1 MCVYYT
7 HNVYI
12 IFGSCY
18 SVTVPS
24 VSAISPGKPGVTV
37 THPRVLQG
45 VTVSRP
51 LPKKAGLSPAFNVT
65 PPWHSALFHPHWPI
79 SQPWLGCGMPPVVG
93 GSAAPFLRYLAN
105 KSNYNPLPLGVRPL
119 FYVQYGQWRSAYSKG
134 YEQKKLSSLS
144 TIHKVSV
151 LRWREFLA
159 YYEPAANW
167 ADRGL
172 LFNPSGEWPSNWPD
186 DWPPW
191 VTPIHLLR
199 AFGGSNRC
207 AKYDYSQYLYKWT
220 NRPGL
225 PELFAYV
232 YGVPLNRKEEAL
244 ARRGAR
250 SLLQT
255 PQFNIYAHN
264 VDCNLWRRFDVTP
277 LKQAQAL
284 HHLEVDP
291 LATEDE
297 QVALALPPWM
307 WDPEALAARGGPFEP
322 LRTRA
327 SDLLPLDAPLLGR
340 NAAHVASQGE
350 AKPKP
355 ERTNVIRT
363 WAADR
368 EPMYL
373 ATKRYER

>member
-1 MCVYYT
+1 
-7 HNVYI
+7 
-12 IFGSCY
+12 
-18 SVTVPS
+18 
-24 VSAISPGKPGVTV
+24 
-37 THPRVLQG
+37 
-45 VTVSRP
+45 
-51 LPKKAGLSPAFNVT
+51 
-65 PPWHSALFHPHWPI
+65 
-79 SQPWLGCGMPPVVG
+79 MPPVSH

-105 KSNYNPLPLGVRPL
+105 KSNYNPLPFGVLPL
-119 FYVQYGQWRSAYSKG
+119 FFVQYGQWRQLGSKKAYLTR
-134 YEQKKLSSLS
+134 KLEDLNPNCR
-144 TIHKVSV
+144 TSV

-172 LFNPSGEWPSNWPD
+172 LFNPHGEWPANWPD

-199 AFGGSNRC
+199 AFGGPNRY
-207 AKYDYSQYLYKWT
+207 AKYRYSKYLYKWT
-220 NRPGL
+220 ARPGM
-225 PELFAYV
+225 PELFAYT
-232 YGVPLNRKEEAL
+232 YGVPLNREEEAM

-264 VDCNLWRRFDVTP
+264 VDCNLWRRFDKPP

-284 HHLEVDP
+284 HQLEQDP
-291 LATEDE
+291 LAAEDE
-297 QVALALPPWM
+297 QVALALAPWL
-307 WDPEALAARGGPFEP
+307 WDPEALAARGAPFEP

-327 SDLLPLDAPLLGR
+327 PDLLPLDAPLLGR
-340 NAAHVASQGE
+340 NAPHVASQGE
-350 AKPKP
+350 AKPQP
-355 ERTNVIRT
+355 DRVNVIRT
-363 WAADR
+363 WASDR

>member
-1 MCVYYT
+1 
-7 HNVYI
+7 
-12 IFGSCY
+12 
-18 SVTVPS
+18 
-24 VSAISPGKPGVTV
+24 
-37 THPRVLQG
+37 
-45 VTVSRP
+45 
-51 LPKKAGLSPAFNVT
+51 
-65 PPWHSALFHPHWPI
+65 
-79 SQPWLGCGMPPVVG
+79 MPPVKH

-144 TIHKVSV
+144 TIHKLAV

-172 LFNPSGEWPSNWPD
+172 LFNPNGEWPSKWPD

-207 AKYDYSQYLYKWT
+207 AKYSYSQYLYKWT
-220 NRPGL
+220 VRPGM
-225 PELFAYV
+225 PELFAYT
-232 YGVPLNRKEEAL
+232 YGVPLNRQEEAM

-264 VDCNLWRRFDVTP
+264 VDCNLWRRFDKPP
-277 LKQAQAL
+277 LKQARAL
-284 HHLEVDP
+284 QHLELDP
-291 LATEDE
+291 LATEDAE
-297 QVALALPPWM
+297 VALALPPWL
-307 WDPEALAARGGPFEP
+307 WDPKALQARARPFEP

-327 SDLLPLDAPLLGR
+327 PDLLPLDAPLLGR
-340 NAAHVASQGE
+340 NAPHVASQGE
-350 AKPKP
+350 AKPRP
-355 ERTNVIRT
+355 DRINVIRT
-363 WAADR
+363 WAYDR